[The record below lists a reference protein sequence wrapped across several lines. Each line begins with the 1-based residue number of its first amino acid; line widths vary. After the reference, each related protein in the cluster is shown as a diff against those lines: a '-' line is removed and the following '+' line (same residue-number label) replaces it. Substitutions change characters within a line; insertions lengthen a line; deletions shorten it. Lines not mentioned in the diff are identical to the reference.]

1 MGIFVPCVY
10 LPSYYYYFRAF
21 EGKNIFG
28 MLLIPF
34 VVVCLL
40 KLYDKPNNGYVQKS
54 LVLGLLGS
62 YTFVCRQCIFY
73 HYFLSY
79 IPMVF
84 YNKKMFKNLCVGLIP
99 CIAVMGYYMLI
110 RQGVITLTIR

>member
-1 MGIFVPCVY
+1 M
-10 LPSYYYYFRAF
+10 
-21 EGKNIFG
+21 
-28 MLLIPF
+28 LIPF

-62 YTFVCRQCIFY
+62 YTFCMSTMYILPFI
-73 HYFLSY
+73 FLSY

>member
-1 MGIFVPCVY
+1 MYI
-10 LPSYYYYFRAF
+10 LPF
-21 EGKNIFG
+21 I
-28 MLLIPF
+28 
-34 VVVCLL
+34 
-40 KLYDKPNNGYVQKS
+40 
-54 LVLGLLGS
+54 
-62 YTFVCRQCIFY
+62 
-73 HYFLSY
+73 FLSY